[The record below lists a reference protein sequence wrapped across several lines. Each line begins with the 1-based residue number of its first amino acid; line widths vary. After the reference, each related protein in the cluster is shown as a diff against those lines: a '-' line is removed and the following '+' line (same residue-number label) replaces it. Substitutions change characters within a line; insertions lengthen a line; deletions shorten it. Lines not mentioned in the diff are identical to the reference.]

1 MKSSKR
7 WKNDIVYILR
17 NDIINIS
24 ELIYSLRSLDN
35 FQHGRV
41 IFAGGIPETLKPDR
55 ALEIKQQG
63 ATKWERATF
72 TIKKVCEDKDISKS
86 FYLFNDDFFILQKTA
101 TIPTI
106 YNGTIADR
114 IENYKKQNGGQISD
128 YFRRLEQTAEE
139 LTRRGLSSYNYAV
152 HVPMLIDKEKALEV
166 FDVFDGLPM
175 FRSLYGNYWNIGGK
189 NRADVKI
196 STIDELPSD
205 NADFV
210 STSDE
215 SFKRGAIGRYI
226 RTTFKTKST
235 YEL

>member
-1 MKSSKR
+1 M
-7 WKNDIVYILR
+7 L
-17 NDIINIS
+17 
-24 ELIYSLRSLDN
+24 
-35 FQHGRV
+35 
-41 IFAGGIPETLKPDR
+41 TPDK
-55 ALEIKQQG
+55 AIEIKQQG

-101 TIPTI
+101 TIPAI

-114 IENYKKQNGGQISD
+114 IENYKKKNGGQISD
-128 YFRRLEQTAEE
+128 YFRRLEQTAGQ
-139 LTRRGLSSYNYAV
+139 LTRRGLSTYNYAV

-166 FDVFDGLPM
+166 FDTFDGSPM
-175 FRSLYGNYWNIGGK
+175 FRSLYGNYWNIGGT

-196 STIDELPSD
+196 QTIDELPND
-205 NADFV
+205 DADFV

-215 SFKRGAIGRYI
+215 SFKRGAVGRYI
-226 RTTFKTKST
+226 RTMFKTKSA

>member
-1 MKSSKR
+1 M
-7 WKNDIVYILR
+7 L
-17 NDIINIS
+17 
-24 ELIYSLRSLDN
+24 
-35 FQHGRV
+35 
-41 IFAGGIPETLKPDR
+41 TPDK
-55 ALEIKQQG
+55 AIEIKQQG

-86 FYLFNDDFFILQKTA
+86 FYLFNDDFFILQRTDN
-101 TIPTI
+101 IPAI

-128 YFRRLEQTAEE
+128 YFRRLEQTAEQ
-139 LTRRGLSSYNYAV
+139 LTRRGLSTYNYAV
-152 HVPMLIDKEKALEV
+152 HVPMLIDKDKALEV
-166 FDVFDGLPM
+166 FDIFDGSPM
-175 FRSLYGNYWNIGGK
+175 FRSLYGNYWKIGGT

-196 STIDELPSD
+196 STIDELPCD
-205 NADFV
+205 DADFV

-226 RTTFKTKST
+226 RTIFKTKSI

>member
-1 MKSSKR
+1 MA
-7 WKNDIVYILR
+7 NDIVYILR
-17 NDIINIS
+17 NDINNTN
-24 ELIYSLRSLDN
+24 ELTCSLRSLNN

-55 ALEIKQQG
+55 AFEIKQQG

-72 TIKKVCEDKDISKS
+72 TIKKVCEDKDITDS
-86 FYLFNDDFFILQKTA
+86 FYLFNDDFFILQSIAK
-101 TIPTI
+101 IPVI

-114 IENYKKQNGGQISD
+114 IEKFKKENYGQISN

-139 LTRRGLSSYNYAV
+139 LTRRGLSAYNYAV

-166 FDVFDGLPM
+166 FDVFEGLPM
-175 FRSLYGNYWNIGGK
+175 FRSLYGNYWNIGGT

-205 NADFV
+205 DADFV

-215 SFKRGAIGRYI
+215 SFKRGAVGRYI
-226 RTTFKTKST
+226 RTMFKTKSA